1 MQFEG
6 CMRIFQ
12 YIQLTVAVTEFFAS
26 AGVKEIFSRLERVAA
41 EIGFDDVPLYSLD
54 RNDPY

>member
-1 MQFEG
+1 
-6 CMRIFQ
+6 MRIFQ